1 MIIDSS
7 ALVAILLEE
16 QDATE
21 LTRAILRATVR
32 LMAAPTWLETT
43 MVFDH
48 RQPAPFVER
57 LDRVVEELEIELLPF
72 DAEMARVARQA
83 DDRYGRTRHPAK
95 LNFGDCIAYAAS
107 KVTGEPL
114 LFKGNDFPQTDIT
127 PAPA

>member
-1 MIIDSS
+1 
-7 ALVAILLEE
+7 
-16 QDATE
+16 
-21 LTRAILRATVR
+21 
-32 LMAAPTWLETT
+32 

-127 PAPA
+127 PALA